1 MGVVEGD
8 ATFLKVQAHAQP
20 GRQWVRVARGRG
32 RAVVVV
38 GDVSV
43 VVVVVVVVVAVLGQI
58 DFPHAHGEETE
69 GWSRVQGVLRSTV
82 MAAVWVVAEEKTFF
96 IIISNKESQS
106 AVFELVIR

>member
-43 VVVVVVVVVAVLGQI
+43 VVVVVVVVAVLG
-58 DFPHAHGEETE
+58 
-69 GWSRVQGVLRSTV
+69 
-82 MAAVWVVAEEKTFF
+82 
-96 IIISNKESQS
+96 
-106 AVFELVIR
+106 